1 MKKQLLTLSRL
12 VFTFALVAMTEPAFA
27 VAQEG
32 THDPGEGLTAFQTV
46 AYFFLAP
53 FGIFLAIVVVG
64 YAVHRPKRDKGRGNV
79 LTEIR

>member
-1 MKKQLLTLSRL
+1 MKKYLLNASRII
-12 VFTFALVAMTEPAFA
+12 FALVIVAIAQPAFA
-27 VAQEG
+27 IAQEG

-53 FGIFLAIVVVG
+53 FGIFMTIVVVG
-64 YAVHRPKRDKGRGNV
+64 YAVHRPKKDKGRGNV